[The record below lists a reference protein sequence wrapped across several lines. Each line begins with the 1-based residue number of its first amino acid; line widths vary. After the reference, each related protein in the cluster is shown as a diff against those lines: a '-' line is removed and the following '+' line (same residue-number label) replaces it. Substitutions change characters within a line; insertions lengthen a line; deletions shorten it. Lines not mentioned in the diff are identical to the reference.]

1 MHVRAKALL
10 RGAIANG
17 LYYSGLLWLYAAI
30 KLHRRV
36 VVLHDGWLYSFFFTP
51 LGETDETR
59 AALEAFYQ
67 GVLAS
72 FRFLDGAPLP

>member
-1 MHVRAKALL
+1 MTAGSTA
-10 RGAIANG
+10 
-17 LYYSGLLWLYAAI
+17 SS
-30 KLHRRV
+30 RR
-36 VVLHDGWLYSFFFTP
+36 
-51 LGETDETR
+51 LGETDEAR